1 MKVILTLNFKAV
13 NFFYINSK
21 NNILCAY
28 SFWSISCKMP
38 GSAHDANVLR
48 QSDLF
53 QRSHLLPKVKL
64 VTALIFEE
72 NTN

>member
-13 NFFYINSK
+13 HFFYINSK

-53 QRSHLLPKVKL
+53 QR
-64 VTALIFEE
+64 
-72 NTN
+72 